1 MLCDRIGNRLT
12 LFGLAMATAM
22 GGVVVALGHSELSLA
37 VGVMLVGLSGGMW
50 PVLPAAAAAEF
61 GAGGVGRTFGLLM
74 MFLPIIV
81 LAPFIVAKTRES
93 SGSYV
98 PGLIGLAI
106 LTLVGG
112 AACLLMRERS
122 AGATT

>member
-1 MLCDRIGNRLT
+1 
-12 LFGLAMATAM
+12 
-22 GGVVVALGHSELSLA
+22 
-37 VGVMLVGLSGGMW
+37 MW

-61 GAGGVGRTFGLLM
+61 GAAGVGRMFGLLM

-98 PGLIGLAI
+98 PGLISLAI
-106 LTLVGG
+106 PTLMGG
-112 AACLLMRERS
+112 AACLLMREHS
-122 AGATT
+122 ATATA